1 MDHLRTRRAKSPAQ
15 RLQNVFIA
23 GSSAPRLAPQVLLC
37 LPRALLHS
45 SRPLTFMTVSSSHA
59 QRACYPSGWS
69 SPWMSS
75 QHRQRVRRCGE
86 GLAEGRLRV
95 LALSRFVHRHLHA
108 VRVCDVGR
116 CERPSRQPAGKRS
129 RAGARGAAYSG
140 AARAGTSS
148 TTAPPSAS
156 PPRPPPSTASP
167 PRARSGH
174 RRAGCAPS
182 WRS

>member
-23 GSSAPRLAPQVLLC
+23 GSSAPRLATGAALFAPRIVAQLAAAHIHDGELFTRAKGVL
-37 LPRALLHS
+37 
-45 SRPLTFMTVSSSHA
+45 
-59 QRACYPSGWS
+59 PSGR
-69 SPWMSS
+69 SPPWVSS

-108 VRVCDVGR
+108 VRVRDVGR

-167 PRARSGH
+167 PCARSGH